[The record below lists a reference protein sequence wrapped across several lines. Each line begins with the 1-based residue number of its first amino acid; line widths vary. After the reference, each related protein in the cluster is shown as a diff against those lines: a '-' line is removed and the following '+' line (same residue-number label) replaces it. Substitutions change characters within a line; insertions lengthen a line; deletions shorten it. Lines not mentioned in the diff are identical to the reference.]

1 MLTGWSKYEM
11 KTSAQV
17 NELTQDMVRAM
28 DWMPA
33 MVWVAGHDAQC
44 KHVNS
49 AWREVT
55 GRTLEECLGKGWLA
69 AMHPD
74 DAAVWPD
81 QVSQAIR
88 SLQPFS
94 LECRLRRKDGR
105 YRWFLKNGSPFFNDK
120 GELLG
125 LIGYCTDVTAHK
137 HALDALRQAKEKH
150 RSVLSNLKEAV
161 STIEDVLRTDEPG
174 HSHRGDSRLTPRQ
187 REILHLIAR
196 GYATREIAV
205 QLHVSVKTVESHRAQ
220 LMQRLNIHDVAGL
233 TRYAIRNGMVPSDI

>member
-1 MLTGWSKYEM
+1 MNILAAGS
-11 KTSAQV
+11 
-17 NELTQDMVRAM
+17 ELTPDMLKAL
-28 DWMPA
+28 DWVPA
-33 MVWVAGHDAQC
+33 MVWVASPDALC

-49 AWREVT
+49 AWRDAT
-55 GRTLEECLGKGWLA
+55 GRQLEECLGKGWLS

-74 DAAVWPD
+74 DAAAWPD
-81 QVSQAIR
+81 VMHEAIKT
-88 SLQPFS
+88 LEPFS

-105 YRWFLKNGSPFFNDK
+105 YRWFMKTGRPYFNEK
-120 GELLG
+120 GDV
-125 LIGYCTDVTAHK
+125 IGFIGFCTDVTAQK
-137 HALDALRQAKEKH
+137 HALDSLRQAREKH
-150 RSVLSNLKEAV
+150 RSVLTNLKEAV

-174 HSHRGDSRLTPRQ
+174 HAHRGDNRLTPRQ

-233 TRYAIRNGMVPSDI
+233 TRFAIRNGMVPPDA